1 VTTSSGTAAATLDTA
16 TLSELRDGFG
26 GEVIEPADARY
37 DDLRGVFNGMFDR
50 RPAAILRPAG
60 QAGVIRAI
68 AFARQTGL
76 PLAIRSGGHSVAGFS
91 SSDGGIVIDLR
102 DLKNVRVD
110 PDKRTASVQGG
121 VDWGTFDREAQQFGL
136 ATTGGRVT
144 STGVA
149 GFTTGSGSGWLE
161 RKLGFASDNVIRAE
175 LVTAD
180 GEVVVVTENENADLL
195 WGLSGG
201 GGNFGVITEL
211 EFRLA
216 PVEPIVYGGLALFD
230 PAQGREMITTW
241 RDIAADAPDELGW
254 GIASVCAPPEEFV
267 PVEWHGKRMW
277 GVLGQFAGAQKEAER
292 ILQPLRAL
300 KPIVDLFQPMP
311 YTVFQG
317 LIDPANPYGR
327 RNYWRAHNLA
337 DLGEGA
343 VDALLARADAIVSPF
358 TALIV
363 LQLGGAIAR
372 AGEDTSA
379 VGGRSAPFAVHLN
392 CMWEGAEGDEANIAW
407 TRDTTEAF
415 SQWIAPGMGLNFFT
429 EVGDHEIEDGFGAKV
444 GRLRALKDRYDP
456 TNLFRLNQ
464 NIKPSA

>member
-1 VTTSSGTAAATLDTA
+1 VTTSSGTAAATLDATA
-16 TLSELRDGFG
+16 LAELRDGFRG
-26 GEVIEPADARY
+26 DIIEPGDARY

-50 RPAAILRPAG
+50 RPAAILRPTGTAD
-60 QAGVIRAI
+60 VIRAI
-68 AFARQTGL
+68 ALARQTGL

-102 DLKNVRVD
+102 NLKSVRVD

-121 VDWGTFDREAQQFGL
+121 VDWGEFDREAQQFGL

-161 RKLGFASDNVIRAE
+161 RKLGFASDNLIRAE

-180 GEVVVVTENENADLL
+180 GEVVVATENENADLL

-216 PVEPIVYGGLALFD
+216 PVTPIVYGGLALFD
-230 PAQGREMITTW
+230 PAQGRKMITTW

-254 GIASVCAPPEEFV
+254 AIASVCAPPEEFV

-277 GVLGQFAGAQKEAER
+277 GVLGQFAGSQEEAER

-300 KPIVDLFQPMP
+300 NPIVDLFQPMP
-311 YTVFQG
+311 YTVVQG

-337 DLGEGA
+337 DLGEDA
-343 VDALLARADAIVSPF
+343 VDTLLARADAIVSPF

-407 TRDTTEAF
+407 TRDSTEAF
-415 SQWIAPGMGLNFFT
+415 SPWIAPGMGLNFFT
-429 EVGDHEIEDGFGAKV
+429 EVGDDEIENGFGAKV

-464 NIKPSA
+464 NIKPSR

>member
-1 VTTSSGTAAATLDTA
+1 VTTSSGAAAATLDPA
-16 TLSELRDGFG
+16 TLSELRDAFG
-26 GEVIEPADARY
+26 GDVIEPSDARY

-60 QAGVIRAI
+60 QADVIRAI

-102 DLKNVRVD
+102 ELKGVRVD

-277 GVLGQFAGAQKEAER
+277 GVLGQFAGAQEEAER

-311 YTVFQG
+311 YTVFQS

-343 VDALLARADAIVSPF
+343 VDTLLARADAIVSPF

-407 TRDTTEAF
+407 TRDTTDAF
-415 SQWIAPGMGLNFFT
+415 STWIAPGMGLNFFT
-429 EVGDHEIEDGFGAKV
+429 EVGNHEIEDGFGAKV